1 MLPSRKVRE
10 SDCGAVITEF
20 LTAGMVDQT
29 STATLFS
36 VDIQYKE
43 LTVAKS
49 EEQLSSLVG
58 WSMAF
63 GIREDNVESVN
74 SR

>member
-1 MLPSRKVRE
+1 M
-10 SDCGAVITEF
+10 
-20 LTAGMVDQT
+20 AGMVDQT

-36 VDIQYKE
+36 VNIQYRE
-43 LTVAKS
+43 LPVAKS